1 MRVIYMLIFNITN
14 NCEKYSLLQHTQLC
28 NYINEEHCY
37 HEIYFLRIVETDNRA
52 LMHPK
57 AEND

>member
-37 HEIYFLRIVETDNRA
+37 HEIYFTHRGNGQSRA
-52 LMHPK
+52 D
-57 AEND
+57 ASES